1 MATAAAAALDPPA
14 PRAGAATEHGT
25 CANCGAYCSA
35 CGQKLHLH
43 RSIGDAVHE
52 MVHGILHLDGKLWN
66 TLPLLATAA
75 VVTFS
80 LYAATVLLLGL
91 ID

>member
-1 MATAAAAALDPPA
+1 M
-14 PRAGAATEHGT
+14 
-25 CANCGAYCSA
+25 
-35 CGQKLHLH
+35 
-43 RSIGDAVHE
+43 HE